1 MKKSIISGNELSHK
15 ELVDLIELSAAIKKN
30 PRKYSRVLGGKRLL
44 LLFQKSATRT
54 RAVFELGMKALGGET
69 VVMDWEKSNLAISPI
84 KYEAA
89 FLSRVF
95 DCVLARLIKNE
106 DMREL
111 GDSLSIPSINGCC
124 NMYHPSQALADFM
137 TVYETNGSFDTSLC
151 YVGVQNN
158 VANSLLLVGLK
169 LGVRFVFVT
178 PLKDPVPD
186 EVGNLLSS
194 AAKTNE
200 ISRNKRGQEKLK
212 QASPGS
218 GRPLFEQTDDLEYAV
233 SHCRYV
239 YTDTWINME
248 LFNKKEYR
256 DQQEER
262 IRKMLPYQVNKKLVE
277 HKNVYIMHD
286 MPVHPG
292 FEIDEYAIACK
303 NSLMLQQA
311 ENRLYTAQALLLK
324 LLKPEN
330 SRLLRC

>member
-1 MKKSIISGNELSHK
+1 MKKSIISGNELSRE
-15 ELVDLIELSAAIKKN
+15 ELADLIELSVALKN
-30 PRKYSRVLGGKRLL
+30 DPRSCVDVLRGKRLL
-44 LLFQKSATRT
+44 MLFQKSSTRT
-54 RAVFELGMKALGGET
+54 RAAFELGMKALGGDT

-106 DMREL
+106 DMQEL
-111 GDSLSIPSINGCC
+111 EESLSIPSINGCC

-158 VANSLLLVGLK
+158 VANSLLLVGAK
-169 LGVRFVFVT
+169 LGVRLVFVT
-178 PLKDPVPD
+178 PLKDSVPD
-186 EVGNLLSS
+186 EVNELLSGVGRTKRLS
-194 AAKTNE
+194 LNGRGRRG
-200 ISRNKRGQEKLK
+200 SRQK
-212 QASPGS
+212 ST
-218 GRPLFEQTDDLEYAV
+218 GRTSPLFEETDDLEYAV

-248 LFNKKEYR
+248 LFNKEEYR
-256 DQQEER
+256 DQKEKR
-262 IRKMLPYQVNKKLVE
+262 IKKMLPYQINKKLIE

-292 FEIDEYAIACK
+292 FEIDEYAITCEK
-303 NSLMLQQA
+303 SLILQQA
-311 ENRLYTAQALLLK
+311 ENRLYTAQAC
-324 LLKPEN
+324 
-330 SRLLRC
+330 LLRFLAPDFRVTS